1 MFKWLLC
8 CALIGACLHSKESI
22 TNYRV
27 LFSPK
32 DHLAEEL
39 ISLIEKERVSIKV
52 AMFCL
57 THRQVVKAL
66 SQASHRGVDVQV
78 IVDPFSLR
86 SNSVLNQ
93 NKQFP
98 FAIYVWNP
106 EPEYR
111 ELKSGKRVQK
121 KTGLMHDKFCVFGT
135 DRVWTGSFNCTRDA
149 NLIHQENALIIESSE
164 IATSYLSEFERIK
177 KQACLNLTAYTESRK

>member
-1 MFKWLLC
+1 MLKWLLC
-8 CALIGACLHSKESI
+8 LCLLGSSLSCKESI

-39 ISLIEKERVSIKV
+39 ISMIEKERASIKV

-57 THRQVVKAL
+57 THRQIVKAL
-66 SQASHRGVDVQV
+66 TQAQQRGVDVQV

-86 SNSVLNQ
+86 SNSVLKQ

-98 FAIYVWNP
+98 FSVYVWNP
-106 EPEYR
+106 APEYKD
-111 ELKSGKRVQK
+111 LKSGKRVQK
-121 KTGLMHDKFCVFGT
+121 KTALMHDKFCIFGT
-135 DRVWTGSFNCTRDA
+135 DRIWTGSFNCTRDA
-149 NLIHQENALIIESSE
+149 NLIHQENALVLESAD
-164 IATSYLSEFERIK
+164 IAKSYLSEFERIK
-177 KQACLNLTAYTESRK
+177 KESCQPLTSYLAHH